1 MPRPKITFRK
11 LSKYKYQLFRKGYTC
26 QINIRKKSIKTDF
39 IQLTAKGKLTI
50 KRGYAWDGP
59 SGPTIDTKTF
69 MRGSLV
75 HDALYQ
81 LMRLK
86 RLDYTTDR
94 QKADDLLKKHCR
106 QDGMFWFRAWYVH
119 KFVSWFGERH
129 ARPPIKSREEL
140 MLAP

>member
-1 MPRPKITFRK
+1 MKK
-11 LSKYKYQLFRKGYTC
+11 AYTC
-26 QINIRKKSIKTDF
+26 QINIRKKSVKTNF

-86 RLDYTTDR
+86 RLDYKKHRR
-94 QKADDLLKKHCR
+94 QADDLLKRHCLL
-106 QDGMFWFRAWYVH
+106 DGMSRFRAWYVH
-119 KFVSWFGERH
+119 KFVCWFGE
-129 ARPPIKSREEL
+129 ANAIPPEKPKDEL
-140 MLAP
+140 MFAP

>member
-1 MPRPKITFRK
+1 MPRPKIMFRK
-11 LSKYKYQLFRKGYTC
+11 LRKYKYQLSRKGYTC
-26 QINIRKKSIKTDF
+26 TINVRKISIKTDY
-39 IQLTAKGKLTI
+39 IQLTAKGKLTL

-86 RLDYTTDR
+86 LLDYR
-94 QKADDLLKKHCR
+94 IHRAKADDLLKKHCK

-129 ARPPIKSREEL
+129 ARPSGNSGPEIL
-140 MLAP
+140 TAP

>member
-1 MPRPKITFRK
+1 MPKPKITYRK
-11 LSKYKYQLFRKGYTC
+11 IKKYKYQLMRKGYTC
-26 QINIRKKSIKTDF
+26 QISIRKKSIKTDF
-39 IQLTAKGKLTI
+39 IQLTTKGKLTI

-86 RLDYTTDR
+86 HLDYTKHRR
-94 QKADDLLKKHCR
+94 QADDLLKRHCL
-106 QDGMFWFRAWYVH
+106 QDGMFRVRAWYVH
-119 KFVSWFGERH
+119 KFVCWLGE
-129 ARPPIKSREEL
+129 ANAIPPEKAKDEL
-140 MLAP
+140 MFAP